1 MGENANIN
9 DLRKLPA
16 LEIVSID
23 DFQLDQDLIMMTNQI
38 VDGYVFPESIK
49 DAFIN
54 KNVHDLPFMVGFNG
68 DEGTSLFPLII
79 DPNNI

>member
-9 DLRKLPA
+9 DLRKIPA

-54 KNVHDLPFMVGFNG
+54 KNIHRFAIYGWFQWR
-68 DEGTSLFPLII
+68 
-79 DPNNI
+79 